1 MKDYYKILGVPR
13 SESIDGIRAAFRNLA
28 KKHHPDKRGAEETR
42 NFQEITEA
50 YSVLSDPESRK
61 RYNEKLKE
69 SENLRRAGPRW
80 KDPPTVRRSVEHDVT
95 LPAAGLSEWFSD
107 IFDEVFHD
115 LFEFGFS
122 GPCSRS
128 VREAELVLSREEAER
143 GGDLSVPVA
152 RSCPVCGGT
161 GRRGGYWCPRCAGAG
176 EVESDRTI
184 RVRIP
189 AGVRNG
195 AVLQLSVEVPQGR
208 PLNLRLHV
216 RVS

>member
-28 KKHHPDKRGAEETR
+28 KQHHPDKRGAEETR

-69 SENLRRAGPRW
+69 SENPRRAAPRW
-80 KDPPTVRRSVEHDVT
+80 KGPHTVRRSAERGVT
-95 LPAAGLSEWFSD
+95 HPVAGLSEWFPD
-107 IFDEVFHD
+107 VFDEVFLS
-115 LFEFGFS
+115 LFGS
-122 GPCSRS
+122 GSSEPWRRS

-176 EVESDRTI
+176 EVEGDRTI

>member
-13 SESIDGIRAAFRNLA
+13 SENIDGIRAAFRNLA

-69 SENLRRAGPRW
+69 SENPRRAAPRW
-80 KDPPTVRRSVEHDVT
+80 KGPHAVRRSAEHGVT
-95 LPAAGLSEWFSD
+95 HPAAGPSDWFSD
-107 IFDEVFHD
+107 VFDEVFHG
-115 LFEFGFS
+115 LFGSGFFG
-122 GPCSRS
+122 PWRRR

-161 GRRGGYWCPRCAGAG
+161 GRRGAYACPRCAGAG

-208 PLNLRLHV
+208 PLTLRLHV